1 MELALNHSYLVI
13 IRFQL
18 FSYFIGLWYKCKN
31 VPLKMRNRTFLS
43 NLKIY
48 KKMIPHM
55 KFYPLVPYQFITELT
70 KNNKLSPTNRTL

>member
-48 KKMIPHM
+48 KKMIP
-55 KFYPLVPYQFITELT
+55 KYEILPFGPISIYYRT
-70 KNNKLSPTNRTL
+70 NKKQ